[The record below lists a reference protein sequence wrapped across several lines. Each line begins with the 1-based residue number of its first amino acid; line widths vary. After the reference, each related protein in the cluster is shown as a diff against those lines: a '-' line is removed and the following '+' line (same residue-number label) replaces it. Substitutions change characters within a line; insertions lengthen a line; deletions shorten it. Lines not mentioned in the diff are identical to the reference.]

1 MNLLQRIQA
10 ETPIWFKRIISIGLI
25 LSAVGGA
32 ILGASEVID
41 GFVLTHGLKMICQY
55 FVLTGLVAA
64 AISKTS
70 VTKDVGTLGIVLF
83 MLFISITSCTR
94 KMYVQPK
101 LVIKDSVHDSI
112 IYVPKQT
119 TITIAGD
126 SVTIHDTLNCPD
138 AVYHKEL
145 KSATGKTTAT
155 VRLFKGNLIVDCKAD
170 SMQKVIDWLQKELLR
185 TYTHTETETVIQE
198 VKVDVYRVPKW
209 CWWLLGINILYI
221 GSRILI
227 WRFKVPI
234 KL

>member
-10 ETPIWFKRIISIGLI
+10 ETPKWFKRIINIGLT

-41 GFVLTHGLKMICQY
+41 GFVLTSGLKLACQY

-70 VTKDVGTLGIVLF
+70 ITKDVGTLGIILF
-83 MLFISITSCTR
+83 GLFISLNSCSP
-94 KMYVQPK
+94 KMMVQPK
-101 LVIKDSVHDSI
+101 LIIKDSVHDSI
-112 IYVPKQT
+112 IYVPQQT
-119 TITIAGD
+119 TINIAGD
-126 SVTIHDTLNCPD
+126 SVLIHDTLNCPE
-138 AVYHKEL
+138 ANYYKQV
-145 KSATGKTTAT
+145 KSASGKTTAT
-155 VRLFKGNLIVDCKAD
+155 VTLFKGNLIVDCKAD

-198 VKVDVYRVPKW
+198 VEKIKYKVPKW
-209 CWWLLGINILYI
+209 CWYLLGINILYV
-221 GSRILI
+221 GSRIAILY
-227 WRFKVPI
+227 FKLPI